1 MLLFNNNNNEFD
13 MSPFQQP
20 DDQQLTGGG
29 GMPAIRNPV
38 ASGGGAGLPKLS
50 AGKRRDHLH
59 LLKRRKSRARFLN
72 QEECAK
78 LASFRKFFA
87 NHVNHYQFVHRVYQL
102 RREQL
107 NEVTYDEE
115 GTKISPKQKNVR

>member
-29 GMPAIRNPV
+29 MPAIRNPV
-38 ASGGGAGLPKLS
+38 AGGGGAGLPKLS

-72 QEECAK
+72 PEECAK